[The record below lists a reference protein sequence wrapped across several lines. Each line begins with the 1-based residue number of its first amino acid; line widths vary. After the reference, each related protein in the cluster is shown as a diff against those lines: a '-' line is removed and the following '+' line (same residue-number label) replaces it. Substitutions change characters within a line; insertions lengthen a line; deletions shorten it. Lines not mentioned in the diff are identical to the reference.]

1 MSATQV
7 LGTDPVRPPVRRA
20 ATPGRGWGRVE
31 ALLTVALL
39 GLYLGLGQWVVREV
53 HVVGFTSLRR
63 FADALHVVGE
73 PLRAEQVL
81 AADPTPLA
89 TVLTMPLTVVPGAVT
104 SLAAVPVGSA
114 LAATGVVLAL
124 HRALGHASPG
134 RLTHAL
140 LLLGIALNPLVLL
153 YATSGDALLLAPALV
168 LAAMACL
175 DSYRRRGDLRALLLA
190 GGALALAS
198 LADPR
203 LVIVPLVLG
212 AGIFLAQRRS
222 RHPRVVAGAE
232 GTLAALLSPT
242 VALLALWA
250 AVGTLLAGRP
260 VAWLAAPGALRGPA
274 GEGDLGAAEAWGQTV
289 EALALAAPLV
299 ILVLVGLVVRSVRHH
314 APDAAV
320 LAALL
325 VTTCCLPALTAV
337 VSGGAQV
344 QVREAVLPLLVATA
358 GAGLL
363 LGRDATGRGG
373 HAPKGRR
380 LRRVAATGA
389 VAVLLVTWPTTWHL
403 MRTSEHQVLEAAFV
417 RAVETGRSQEGALTP
432 SGNRIGYGPEARTS
446 RFLRD
451 LDPGRRGVLVDP
463 EVGYPVLVGTARP
476 DWFRDHPGTAGWR
489 AAALDPAAAG
499 VRYLLLTA
507 DPASD
512 RLAALHPL
520 AAAGLDPSLR
530 VVHRSERYVLVEP
543 VAGAADGGWA
553 P

>member
-1 MSATQV
+1 MST
-7 LGTDPVRPPVRRA
+7 LEIRGERPPRHTARRS
-20 ATPGRGWGRVE
+20 TPPGLGWGGAE
-31 ALLTVALL
+31 AFLTVALL
-39 GLYLGLGQWVVREV
+39 GVYLGLGQWVVRDV

-63 FADALHVVGE
+63 FADAVQLTRE

-81 AADPTPLA
+81 AGDPTPLA
-89 TVLTMPLTVVPGAVT
+89 TLLTGPLTLVPSAVT

-114 LAATGVVLAL
+114 LAATAAVLAL
-124 HRALGHASPG
+124 HRALCHAGPG
-134 RLTHAL
+134 RLAHTL
-140 LLLGIALNPLVLL
+140 LLAGVALNPLVVL

-175 DSYRRRGDLRALLLA
+175 DAYRRRGDLRALLLA
-190 GGALALAS
+190 GGALSLAA

-203 LVIVPLVLG
+203 LLVVPLVLG
-212 AGIFLAQRRS
+212 VGIFVAQRRS
-222 RHPRVVAGAE
+222 GHPRVVAGAE

-250 AVGTLLAGRP
+250 ALGTLLAGRP
-260 VAWLAAPGALRGPA
+260 VGWLAAPGALRGP
-274 GEGDLGAAEAWGQTV
+274 GGDGDLGAVEALGQTV
-289 EALALAAPLV
+289 EALALVSPLV
-299 ILVLVGLVVRSVRHH
+299 AVVLVGLVVRGVRHH
-314 APDAAV
+314 DSDAAI

-325 VTTCCLPALTAV
+325 ATTCCLPGAAAV
-337 VSGGAQV
+337 LSGGAQV

-363 LGRDATGRGG
+363 VGRADS
-373 HAPKGRR
+373 RR
-380 LRRVAATGA
+380 LRRSGAVGA
-389 VAVLLVTWPTTWHL
+389 VAVLLLAWPTTWHL

-432 SGNRIGYGPEARTS
+432 SGDRIGYGPEAQTS

-463 EVGYPVLVGTARP
+463 AVGYPVLVGTARP
-476 DWFRDHPGTAGWR
+476 DWFRDHPESAGWQE
-489 AAALDPAAAG
+489 AAADPAGAR

-507 DPASD
+507 DPATD
-512 RLAALHPL
+512 QLARLHPL
-520 AAAGLDPSLR
+520 AAAGLDPTLR
-530 VVHRSERYVLVEP
+530 VVHRSPRYVLVEP
-543 VAGAADGGWA
+543 VAGVTGGRST